1 MFRFV
6 FRIQSDW
13 YPITRRNPFDDASN
27 DTASHRTA
35 ISPLYQCFTRAIRW
49 RAAECELSMMFVV
62 PRHRFSI
69 GGRSNSSI
77 VNSSSSPSRS
87 DAAALLQAF
96 PPPEHY
102 LSEAAMRAAIE
113 QRGQFNI
120 IHIPSGLKVDMI
132 VLRQDDYSQLEI
144 QRGRRL
150 TSPGEF
156 DVWFA
161 APEDVILN
169 KLVYYREG
177 GSEKHLRDI
186 TSMLVIQGAAIDRGY
201 IPSWSVQLGVV
212 AEWETLLADLAE

>member
-1 MFRFV
+1 MDLPAV
-6 FRIQSDW
+6 SPADL
-13 YPITRRNPFDDASN
+13 NPAQLMHLVAAFLEQ
-27 DTASHRTA
+27 H
-35 ISPLYQCFTRAIRW
+35 AIRY
-49 RAAECELSMMFVV
+49 RVVGSLASMAYGE
-62 PRHRFSI
+62 PRFTNDIDFLADI
-69 GGRSNSSI
+69 GLEH
-77 VNSSSSPSRS
+77 
-87 DAAALLQAF
+87 AAALLQAF

-161 APEDVILN
+161 APEDVLLN

-186 TSMLVIQGAAIDRGY
+186 ASMLVIQGAAIDRGY
-201 IPSWSVQLGVV
+201 IASWSVQLGVV
-212 AEWETLLADLAE
+212 AEWETLLADLAD

>member
-1 MFRFV
+1 MHLVAAFLE
-6 FRIQSDW
+6 Q
-13 YPITRRNPFDDASN
+13 
-27 DTASHRTA
+27 
-35 ISPLYQCFTRAIRW
+35 QAIRY
-49 RAAECELSMMFVV
+49 RVVGSLASMAYGE
-62 PRHRFSI
+62 PRFTNDIDFLADLRPEH
-69 GGRSNSSI
+69 
-77 VNSSSSPSRS
+77 
-87 DAAALLQAF
+87 AAAFLQAF

-113 QRGQFNI
+113 QPGQFNI

-132 VLRQDDYSQLEI
+132 VLRQDDYSHVEI

-177 GSEKHLRDI
+177 RSEKHLRDI
-186 TSMLVIQGAAIDRGY
+186 ASMLMIQGAAIDRGY
-201 IPSWSVQLGVV
+201 IASWSLRLGVL
-212 AEWETLLADLAE
+212 AEWEALLSNLAE